1 VQVGIV
7 ADNGLKVER
16 VIMYAQRTRIR
27 VPAGTLAELRHTIEE
42 DYLPVVGRRPG
53 FVAAY
58 LLEQVDD
65 EDEAELIVF
74 WDTHAAAENF
84 TRTGLLASSIQ
95 ALAVTMPGVKLQ
107 RQGYIVRVSMDAAK
121 EVQHV

>member
-1 VQVGIV
+1 
-7 ADNGLKVER
+7 
-16 VIMYAQRTRIR
+16 MYAQRTRIR
-27 VPAGTLAELRHTIEE
+27 VPAGMLAELRQTIED

-95 ALAVTMPGVKLQ
+95 TLAATMPGVKLQ
-107 RQGYIVRVSMDAAK
+107 RQGYIVRVSLDSAK
-121 EVQHV
+121 ALTQV